1 MNVELSQESIDF
13 FSQYPQLDTN
23 FAYEVD
29 KKGNMYPSKGFSN
42 EGKTSKEAA
51 EKIFEQ
57 IKSYLDN
64 RLGTI
69 YWRRP
74 LDVVEENG
82 RNFTAS
88 CRITFV
94 PSLHEA

>member
-1 MNVELSQESIDF
+1 MSTRVRKIEIRK
-13 FSQYPQLDTN
+13 
-23 FAYEVD
+23 A
-29 KKGNMYPSKGFSN
+29 N
-42 EGKTSKEAA
+42 EALILEAA

-94 PSLHEA
+94 PV